1 METALQTI
9 AESQAWL
16 AAAGFATALV
26 LGVATDR
33 YRRLYKSAVEREK
46 SSADLI
52 ANLSEGIYRS
62 TPEGRMISANLALV
76 KLNGYASDAELLA
89 SVGDIGTEWYV
100 DPKRRRQFREF
111 LMQDGRV
118 TDFVSEIY
126 RHKTRERIWVSE
138 NARMVRDPNTGLAL
152 YYEGS
157 VREVSNTVRR
167 LQLEEQFRKLASQV
181 PGGLFQMVR
190 HKGGEYS
197 LPFAS
202 SGFAELSG
210 LDAEG
215 PLPDQMAFLE
225 LVHEDDRRDFVETLR
240 LSGERLVR
248 WDLEFKARRND
259 GAFRWLRVT
268 ATPETV
274 PEGILW
280 HGYIADISQKKANEQ
295 SIERLAFFDPLTE
308 LPNRRKFLDRVS
320 QAVRRRNEA
329 GGHGALLFI
338 DLDNFKSLND
348 IHGHE
353 VGDQFLR
360 QVAERL
366 KPCVRG
372 CDTVARIG
380 GDEFV
385 ILIESAGA
393 DSAMATRKAIVTA
406 DRALSALREEYQIG
420 PLRHRSS
427 ASIGVVVFGPDG
439 DTPEQVLKHA
449 DIAMYR
455 AKSSGRDAVAVFDRE
470 AIDQDRWR
478 HRLFDDLKLAVG
490 TEQIQ
495 FHFQPQFDEEGRL
508 IGAEALARW
517 THPEFGLL
525 LPERFVPLTER
536 FGLVS
541 EFNEAMLT
549 LGMKTLARWEADPV
563 LRDLTLAVNVNGRFV
578 AHECFAPWV
587 GEMLA
592 HHDVDGHRLTIEV
605 TENSIAVD
613 MERARRAMRGVR
625 DLGVRIAL
633 DDFGSGFSCLAH
645 LRHLPLDEIKIDGA
659 FVRDIEAGETGR
671 AYVRSILSMSRF
683 LGLTSVAEHVESK
696 GQEAYL
702 RALGCDRFQGF
713 HFAGPMEEDRFVE
726 FARHRAPN
734 SNVIA
739 FAG

>member
-16 AAAGFATALV
+16 TAAGFAATLA
-26 LGVATDR
+26 LGVATYR
-33 YRRLYKSAVEREK
+33 YRRLYESALERERN
-46 SSADLI
+46 SADLI
-52 ANLSEGIYRS
+52 GNLSEGIYRS
-62 TPEGRMISANLALV
+62 TPEGRMLSANRAMV
-76 KLNGYASDAELLA
+76 ALNGYDTEAELVT
-89 SVGDIGTEWYV
+89 SVSDIGVEWYV
-100 DPKRRRQFREF
+100 DPKRRRQFRE
-111 LMQDGRV
+111 LLNQQGRV

-138 NARMVRDPNTGLAL
+138 SARMVRDPATGLAL
-152 YYEGS
+152 YLEGS
-157 VREVSNTVRR
+157 VREISGTVRR
-167 LQLEEQFRKLASQV
+167 LQLEERFRKLASQV

-190 HKGGEYS
+190 HTGGEYT

-202 SGFAELSG
+202 SGFAEISG

-215 PLPDQMAFLE
+215 PLPDPMTFIE

-240 LSGERLVR
+240 LSGERLAR
-248 WDLEFKARRND
+248 WDLEFKARRHD
-259 GAFRWLRVT
+259 GPFRWLRVT
-268 ATPETV
+268 AMPEVV
-274 PEGILW
+274 PEGVLW

-295 SIERLAFFDPLTE
+295 SIEKLAFFDALTG
-308 LPNRRKFLDRVS
+308 LPNRRKFLDRLT
-320 QAVRRRNEA
+320 QAVDRRTET

-348 IHGHE
+348 IHGHA

-360 QVAERL
+360 QVAQRL
-366 KPCVRG
+366 QPCVRG

-385 ILIESAGA
+385 VLLENAGSDLA
-393 DSAMATRKAIVTA
+393 IATRKANVTA
-406 DRALSALREEYQIG
+406 DRVLSALREEYQIG

-427 ASIGVVVFGPDG
+427 ASVGLVVFGQDG

-455 AKSSGRDAVAVFDRE
+455 AKSSGRDAVAVFDRD

-478 HRLFDDLKLAVG
+478 HRLFEDLKTAVG
-490 TEQIQ
+490 AGQLR

-508 IGAEALARW
+508 VGAEALARW

-525 LPERFVPLTER
+525 LPDRFVPLTER

-541 EFNEAMLT
+541 EFNEAMLI
-549 LGMKTLARWEADPV
+549 LGMKTLASWETDPA

-578 AHECFAPWV
+578 AHDSFAPWL

-625 DLGVRIAL
+625 DLGVRTAL

-671 AYVRSILSMSRF
+671 AYVRSILAMTRF

-713 HFAGPMEEDRFVE
+713 HFAGPLEEDRFVE
-726 FARHRAPN
+726 FARQRAPN

-739 FAG
+739 FVG

>member
-1 METALQTI
+1 MQTALQTI

-16 AAAGFATALV
+16 SAAGLAAALALGIATY
-26 LGVATDR
+26 R
-33 YRRLYKSAVEREK
+33 YRRLYESALERERNG
-46 SSADLI
+46 ADLI

-62 TPEGRMISANLALV
+62 SPDGRQLSANPALV
-76 KLNGYASDAELLA
+76 KLNGYSSEAEMLA
-89 SVGDIGTEWYV
+89 GVEDIGAEWYV
-100 DPKRRRQFREF
+100 DPKRRRQFREL

-138 NARMVRDPNTGLAL
+138 NARMVRDPKTGLAL

-202 SGFAELSG
+202 SGFAEISG

-215 PLPDQMAFLE
+215 PLPDPMTFLE
-225 LVHEDDRRDFVETLR
+225 LVHEDDRRDFIETLR

-248 WDLEFKARRND
+248 WDLEFKARRLD
-259 GAFRWLRVT
+259 GPFRWLRVT
-268 ATPETV
+268 AMPEIV
-274 PEGILW
+274 PEGVLW
-280 HGYIADISQKKANEQ
+280 HGYIADISQKRESEQ
-295 SIERLAFFDPLTE
+295 SIEKLAFFDALTE
-308 LPNRRKFLDRVS
+308 LPNRRKFLDRLT
-320 QAVRRRNEA
+320 QAVDRRSET

-338 DLDNFKSLND
+338 DLDSFKSLND

-353 VGDQFLR
+353 VGDEFLK

-372 CDTVARIG
+372 SDTVARIG

-385 ILIESAGA
+385 VLVESAGA
-393 DSAMATRKAIVTA
+393 DIAVATRKAIVTA
-406 DRALSALREEYQIG
+406 DRVLSALREEYRIG

-427 ASIGVVVFGPDG
+427 ASIGVVVFGPEG

-478 HRLFDDLKLAVG
+478 HRLFEDLKLAVSRN
-490 TEQIQ
+490 ELA
-495 FHFQPQFDEEGRL
+495 FHFQPQFDDEGRL
-508 IGAEALARW
+508 VGAEALARW

-525 LPERFVPLTER
+525 LPDRFVPLTER

-541 EFNEAMLT
+541 EFNEAMLI
-549 LGMKTLARWEADPV
+549 LGMKTLARWDDDPA

-578 AHECFAPWV
+578 AHECFAPWL

-592 HHDVDGHRLTIEV
+592 HHDVDGHRLTIEL

-613 MERARRAMRGVR
+613 MERARRAMRGVQ

-659 FVRDIEAGETGR
+659 FVRDIESGETGR
-671 AYVRSILSMSRF
+671 AYVRSILSMTRF

-713 HFAGPMEEDRFVE
+713 HFAGPLEEERFIDL
-726 FARHRAPN
+726 ARKRVPN